1 MTQHTN
7 ASMNLRVHLLNRPDD
22 AALRTLQSLLDAR
35 ISLTLGQDIPTPAD
49 YHVLVGGRPARTH
62 LEASPVLER
71 LIIPFAGLPADT
83 RALLLDYPHIAVHN
97 LHHNAALT
105 AEMAV
110 ALLLAA
116 AKFIVPFDRALR
128 AHDWTPRYQPN
139 PSILLEGKTALV
151 LGLGAIGR
159 RVARAC
165 WGLGMNVLAVR
176 REMREEA
183 LEFPIEIHTSA
194 ALPDLLPRA
203 NALVIALPATPAT
216 DGLIGARELASLP
229 HRSILVNIGRGAI
242 VDQRALFEALKAG
255 GLAAAGL
262 DVWYNYPADEA
273 GRAHTPPAD
282 HPFHQLDNVVMSP
295 HRAGHSEETETLRM
309 QALAALLNAA
319 ARGETVPN
327 RVNVEAGY

>member
-105 AEMAV
+105 AEMAM

-116 AKFIVPFDRALR
+116 AKFVVPYDRALR

-139 PSILLEGKTALV
+139 PSILLEGKTALI
-151 LGLGAIGR
+151 LGFGAIGK

-165 WGLGMNVLAVR
+165 WGLGMEVLAVR

-216 DGLIGARELASLP
+216 DGLIGARELALMP
-229 HRSILVNIGRGAI
+229 RHGILVNIGRGAI